1 MIKYSIKKSIS
12 LLSMLAL
19 IVLLFSCKKEY
30 INPSSAT
37 TASVTQ
43 NADALMNLAA
53 GLQRRFTL
61 GRQSP
66 CYNLPVA
73 GGFSALALRTTNPGN
88 LAEAELESIT
98 GSITPGNS
106 MVTSLW
112 RECLLGKNEAEII
125 LNSISIVKDPADKV
139 GIKGYASIFYALN
152 LGSLTQFFEKV
163 PLIVQTDAVFSDRAA
178 AFAKIIQVLESAD
191 ADLAITNPS
200 AKFLGRVP
208 AGIDVK
214 NTVKAL
220 LARYYNMLSMA
231 SGTYDAASGNKAIS
245 FAQATSLTTKSEF
258 KYSAVSLNS
267 FGDLASGANV
277 FASVDSTLGLKAGL
291 APNPASTD
299 PRIGFYIR
307 RVGANFLINFHGLSN
322 VSSIPVY
329 LPGEMNLI
337 IAENFARQN
346 SFIPCQT
353 ALNIVR
359 QKTTD
364 IYGINANQPAYS
376 GTLDQPSLLQDI
388 YKQRRIEL
396 FLTGMELEDSRRFGR
411 VGPAIPPAATN
422 PNSERRRNFYPY
434 PLTERTNNI
443 NTPANPDI

>member
-1 MIKYSIKKSIS
+1 MKRINKNIYILSVGLVALSSIS
-12 LLSMLAL
+12 
-19 IVLLFSCKKEY
+19 ISCKKEY

-73 GGFSALALRTTNPGN
+73 GGFGILALKTTNPGN
-88 LAEAELESIT
+88 VAEAELESVT
-98 GSITPGNS
+98 GSISPGNS
-106 MVTSLW
+106 MVTSFW
-112 RECLLGKNEAEII
+112 TQCLLGKNEAEII
-125 LNSISIVKDPADKV
+125 LNNISIASDPTDRV
-139 GIKGYASIFYALN
+139 GLKAYASIFYALN
-152 LGSLTQFFEKV
+152 VGSLTQYFEKV
-163 PLIVQTDAVFSDRAA
+163 PLVVQTDATFSDRGTALS
-178 AFAKIIQVLESAD
+178 KIIQVLESAD
-191 ADLAITNPS
+191 ADLSTNNPS

-208 AGIDVK
+208 AGIDIK

-220 LARYYNMLSMA
+220 LARYYNMLSMVT
-231 SGTYDAASGNKAIS
+231 GTYDAVSGNKAIS
-245 FAQATSLTTKSEF
+245 FAQAVNLGVKSEF
-258 KYSAVSLNS
+258 RYSAASLNA
-267 FGDLASGANV
+267 FGDFAAGANV
-277 FASVDSTLGLKAGL
+277 FASIDSTLGLKAGL
-291 APNPASTD
+291 APNPAATD

-307 RVGANFLINFHGLSN
+307 RAGTNLLINFHGLSN
-322 VSSIPVY
+322 VASMPVY
-329 LPGEMNLI
+329 LPGEMSLI
-337 IAENFARQN
+337 VAENFARQS
-346 SFIPCQT
+346 SFGPCQT

-376 GTLDQPSLLQDI
+376 GAVNQISLLQDI

-396 FLTGMELEDSRRFGR
+396 FLSGMELEDSRRFAR
-411 VGPAIPPAATN
+411 VGPAVPPAAPN

-434 PLTERTNNI
+434 PLTERTNNT
-443 NTPANPDI
+443 NTPADPVI